1 MRKLIIVTLMLLAS
15 PAVASTPSAAAGM
28 QRASARACRAA
39 SDLDAAKIVGRVGFS
54 DDFGVEA
61 LLVGGTWRP
70 RHMRGARATML
81 CLYDRRTRRAEVQ
94 EAKGWTAPR

>member
-1 MRKLIIVTLMLLAS
+1 MRALTTMTLALLAL
-15 PAVASTPSAAAGM
+15 PAAASTPAADAAM
-28 QRASARACRAA
+28 QRASARACRAE
-39 SDLDAAKIVGRVGFS
+39 SDLDTAKIVGRVGFS
-54 DDFGVEA
+54 DVHGVEA

-70 RHMRGARATML
+70 RQMRGARATML